1 MTTPSRT
8 NNSGASGSSNASQG
22 VQGDGESLRVSV
34 VLGPCDA
41 MRAELF
47 VRVDACVEGGCEPLR
62 LTGTLV
68 GPHSSI
74 ATTLPAT
81 VRLVGMPAAVGV
93 DASRVPRPVG
103 EALAKAIFTEPS
115 FWTPELPNLY
125 QLDAEVLRGDHVIA
139 SCHRLLGLRRLGVRG
154 RSFWLDGRRWVP
166 RGISCQTV
174 SDGAVLMDGKSLRE
188 AAVAAVVVDPEEGM
202 CQQADREGVA
212 IVAVLV
218 NAARQPLDRTRLAA
232 NIVGL
237 AMHPSVVLAVVPREA
252 SCQQASQI
260 AESARGFKGTMLL
273 GHAVSGLL
281 PPPQTMILGVDY
293 LVVALQAGE
302 VPHPAWRRDAPP
314 VPLVAWRE
322 SSLVAGVAG
331 VTGAAGGLRDACDHL
346 QASLAAWGTSDGT
359 RQLPWDWAGYLAS

>member
-1 MTTPSRT
+1 MTTPSCDS
-8 NNSGASGSSNASQG
+8 NSAASGSSNASEG
-22 VQGDGESLRVSV
+22 VQSDGDRLRVSV

-47 VRVDACVEGGCEPLR
+47 VRVDACVEGDCEPFR

-68 GPHSSI
+68 GPRSSI

-93 DASRVPRPVG
+93 DASRFPRPAG

-125 QLDAEVLRGDHVIA
+125 QLDAEVLCGDHVIA

-166 RGISCQTV
+166 RGISCQAA
-174 SDGAVLMDGKSLRE
+174 SDGAVLLDGKSLRE

-212 IVAVLV
+212 IVALLGD
-218 NAARQPLDRTRLAA
+218 AARQPLDRNRLAA

-252 SCQQASQI
+252 SREQASEI
-260 AESARGFKGTMLL
+260 AEAARGLKGTMLL

-322 SSLVAGVAG
+322 SALVTGMAGMA
-331 VTGAAGGLRDACDHL
+331 GAAGGLRDACDGL

>member
-8 NNSGASGSSNASQG
+8 NNSGASDSSNASQG
-22 VQGDGESLRVSV
+22 VQGDGESLRLSV

-81 VRLVGMPAAVGV
+81 VRLVGMPAAVGM
-93 DASRVPRPVG
+93 DASRVPRPAG
-103 EALAKAIFTEPS
+103 
-115 FWTPELPNLY
+115 
-125 QLDAEVLRGDHVIA
+125 VIA

-260 AESARGFKGTMLL
+260 AEAARGFKGTMLL

-302 VPHPAWRRDAPP
+302 VPHP
-314 VPLVAWRE
+314 E
-322 SSLVAGVAG
+322 SSFVAGE
-331 VTGAAGGLRDACDHL
+331 AGGLRDACDHL